1 MTRTALIAQLALA
14 MFVTPATAQQWEI
27 TTVEDKFAGGV
38 RMYTADSPANSHG
51 GSLVLACRPGM
62 EVTEVAL
69 VAVNLN
75 FGSVETLVSEHGRTE
90 NNNELVRIKLDGLLA
105 KHYIGTTGIERIG
118 VDLRRLSDGVY
129 GFVGFR
135 RSDRSKSF
143 DVPRHWRLRP
153 IGTRTQARRSA
164 FGDSPQ
170 HTMS

>member
-1 MTRTALIAQLALA
+1 
-14 MFVTPATAQQWEI
+14 
-27 TTVEDKFAGGV
+27 
-38 RMYTADSPANSHG
+38 MYTADSPANSHG

-62 EVTEVAL
+62 EVSEVAL

-75 FGSVETLVSEHGRTE
+75 FGSGETLVSEHGRTE

-135 RSDRSKSF
+135 RSDRIQE
-143 DVPRHWRLRP
+143 L
-153 IGTRTQARRSA
+153 RRSETLEVETNWNTNTSETFSLRGFA
-164 FGDSPQ
+164 APYDELTARCGSR
-170 HTMS
+170 